1 MNLLAWGVAKS
12 VVPNVKGDH
21 FSHINLGSG
30 DGRRKWEEKVEATLT
45 ENIFPP
51 KGTYS
56 NLSNWTG
63 WILPHKPSSPQISMS
78 FNKGIRLMTRLD
90 PVGSIPFLIFFFYVW
105 AHLPLSSFPF
115 FPFTISLP
123 FLSRMDLLSRSSPQR
138 NIAGPSSEN
147 QRERSLV
154 DYNFSLDDNIS
165 KAEEE
170 REDKTEQVSKIGPQP
185 IVPP

>member
-12 VVPNVKGDH
+12 VVPNIKGDH

-30 DGRRKWEEKVEATLT
+30 DGRRKWEEKVEATLI

-63 WILPHKPSSPQISMS
+63 WILPRKPSSPQISMS

-90 PVGSIPFLIFFFYVW
+90 PVGSIPLLIFFFLRVSPPSPFFLPIFPLH
-105 AHLPLSSFPF
+105 HLSAILLADGPPLTLLSSKEHRR
-115 FPFTISLP
+115 TKL
-123 FLSRMDLLSRSSPQR
+123 
-138 NIAGPSSEN
+138 
-147 QRERSLV
+147 RES
-154 DYNFSLDDNIS
+154 
-165 KAEEE
+165 E
-170 REDKTEQVSKIGPQP
+170 REVFGRLQFFLRW
-185 IVPP
+185 